1 MMKIKTKCISSLPS
15 IRNGSASMW
24 GSCAYYVASYLTSG
38 TGGDLYNLFPQLLH
52 IDMLKA
58 LIAHGSQPF
67 YASDV
72 FECEDSSIGGFINGL
87 SMNHIIQAT
96 GNKKE
101 VFIPVRKDM
110 YKKVEINEW
119 ELAFSPAELENAL
132 NGILSLM

>member
-1 MMKIKTKCISSLPS
+1 MMKIKTKRISSLPS
-15 IRNGSASMW
+15 IKNGTSSMW
-24 GSCAYYVASYLTSG
+24 NGCVYYVASYITSG
-38 TGGDLYNLFPQLLH
+38 TGGDIYNLFPQLLH

-87 SMNHIIQAT
+87 SMNNIIQAT

-110 YKKVEINEW
+110 FKKVEINEW
-119 ELAFSPAELENAL
+119 KLAFSPVELENAL
-132 NGILSLM
+132 NEILSLM